1 MEIELFSSS
10 SSSSFSAN
18 DHVVFFSL
26 FSDLDMLARSPKAR
40 SRSPHRTNGNTT
52 QNDLNNHD
60 INPTN
65 NNNNN
70 NKSKKENDSQLRMKS
85 LKVQQTS
92 YLI

>member
-1 MEIELFSSS
+1 MEIELFSS

-26 FSDLDMLARSPKAR
+26 LSDLDMLARSPKAR

-65 NNNNN
+65 NNNN
-70 NKSKKENDSQLRMKS
+70 KSKKENDSQLRMKS